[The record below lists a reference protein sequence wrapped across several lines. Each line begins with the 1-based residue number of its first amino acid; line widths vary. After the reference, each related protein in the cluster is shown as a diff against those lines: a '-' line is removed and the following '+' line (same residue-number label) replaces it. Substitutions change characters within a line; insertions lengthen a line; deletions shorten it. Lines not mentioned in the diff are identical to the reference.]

1 MIRAA
6 QIGLGW
12 WGRTILREL
21 ADSTLIR
28 PVLAIDPDPA
38 ARTAVAAM
46 WSFEGAP
53 LQTASDFAAAL
64 ADPGIDAVILTSPH
78 RFHADQIVAAAQ
90 AGKHVFCEKPICIT
104 GADAERAI
112 AAIEAA
118 GLILGIGHERRH
130 EPAVKELRTR
140 LDAGDFGTA
149 LVMEGNFN
157 QDKFLALPPG
167 NWRLSATEA
176 PVGPLSAT
184 GIHMVDL
191 AIALFGTPKEVWAR
205 FSTRATNFANG
216 DTLTVTLGFASGATA
231 MISAILATPFDG
243 RLTLYGSKG
252 WMEIRDREH
261 PESPQGW
268 DVTTRMR
275 GGAPE
280 HRFFPPHPAVREN
293 LEAFAR
299 AIMGQAAY
307 PVTHQ
312 EMLANARCFEA
323 ITRSALSG
331 GIVTI

>member
-21 ADSTLIR
+21 AASELIR
-28 PVLAIDPDPA
+28 PVLAIDPDPIARA
-38 ARTAVAAM
+38 ATSGIAVAEH
-46 WSFEGAP
+46 FE
-53 LQTASDFAAAL
+53 AAL
-64 ADPGIDAVILTSPH
+64 TNPGIDAVILTSPH
-78 RFHADQIVAAAQ
+78 RFHADQIVAAAA

-112 AAIEAA
+112 AAIEKA

-130 EPAVKELRTR
+130 EPAVKELRAR
-140 LDAGDFGTA
+140 LAAGDFGTA

-157 QDKFLALPPG
+157 QDKFLALPPD

-191 AIALFGTPKEVWAR
+191 AIALFGTPHEVWAR
-205 FSTRATNFANG
+205 LATRATSFANG
-216 DTLTVTLGFASGATA
+216 DTLTITLGFKNGATA
-231 MISAILATPFDG
+231 LIGAVLATPFDG
-243 RLTLYGSKG
+243 RLTLYGSLG

-268 DVTTRMR
+268 DVTTRMK
-275 GGAPE
+275 GAAPE
-280 HRFFPPHPAVREN
+280 HRFFPPHPAVRDN

-299 AIMGQAAY
+299 AIRGEALY
-307 PVTHQ
+307 PVTHA
-312 EMLANARCFEA
+312 EMLANAKCFEA
-323 ITRSALSG
+323 ITRSALFG

>member
-21 ADSTLIR
+21 SASDLIR
-28 PVLAIDPDPA
+28 PVLAIDPNPA
-38 ARTAVAAM
+38 AREAVTEVATAER
-46 WSFEGAP
+46 FE
-53 LQTASDFAAAL
+53 DAL
-64 ADPGIDAVILTSPH
+64 TNPDIDAVILTSPH
-78 RFHADQIVAAAQ
+78 RFHADQIVAAAN

-104 GADAERAI
+104 GADAARAI
-112 AAIEAA
+112 AAIEKA
-118 GLILGIGHERRH
+118 GLVLGIGHERRH
-130 EPAVKELRTR
+130 EPAVKELRAR
-140 LDAGDFGTA
+140 MDAGDFGTA
-149 LVMEGNFN
+149 LVMEGNFS
-157 QDKFLALPPG
+157 QDKFLALPAD
-167 NWRLSATEA
+167 NWRLSAIDA

-184 GIHMVDL
+184 GIHLVDL

-205 FSTRATNFANG
+205 LSTRATSFANG
-216 DTLTVTLGFASGATA
+216 DTLTVTLGFENGATA

-275 GGAPE
+275 GAVPE
-280 HRFFPPHPAVREN
+280 HRFFPPHPAVRDN

-299 AIMGQAAY
+299 AIKGEAPY
-307 PVTHQ
+307 PVSHA

-323 ITRSALSG
+323 ITKSALTG